1 MIPITWISFR
11 HQTPLK
17 SEENKMTAQ
26 NVFVIGASAGGVVAL
41 KRLVGALSPDLPAAI
56 FVVLHVRSDTES
68 LLPRILNSSGPLK
81 AAHAVD
87 DQIIENSKIYIAPP
101 DHHLVLEKDRVRL
114 TRGPK
119 ENRHRPAVDVLFRS
133 AARAYGEQV
142 VGVVLTGFLDD
153 GTAGLMSIKLRGGVA
168 VIQDPADAQY
178 PAMPRSALENV
189 DVDYCMPLDE
199 IGPLI
204 VQLAGTPNGADEI
217 KDQGM
222 DESAKEEVEIK
233 SVTNGAN
240 EMKVEEQLD
249 AIGKP
254 SHLSC
259 PECGGIL
266 WEIEEGRLVRFRC
279 HVGHAFSPA
288 SLAQDQSESIERALW
303 GAVRALK
310 EKAILNRNISDR
322 ARGRGD
328 RATAASFEEYA
339 NESEEYSNS
348 LRRLMQD
355 K

>member
-153 GTAGLMSIKLRGGVA
+153 GTAVPMSCRPRVLTSQPCSRSIRKHRTRPLGSRARVEGKSDPQQEHFRPCSRAWRPGDSGELRRVRQRKRG
-168 VIQDPADAQY
+168 IFEFT
-178 PAMPRSALENV
+178 SASNARQ
-189 DVDYCMPLDE
+189 
-199 IGPLI
+199 IGP
-204 VQLAGTPNGADEI
+204 
-217 KDQGM
+217 
-222 DESAKEEVEIK
+222 
-233 SVTNGAN
+233 
-240 EMKVEEQLD
+240 
-249 AIGKP
+249 
-254 SHLSC
+254 
-259 PECGGIL
+259 CGL
-266 WEIEEGRLVRFRC
+266 RRFR
-279 HVGHAFSPA
+279 
-288 SLAQDQSESIERALW
+288 Q
-303 GAVRALK
+303 K
-310 EKAILNRNISDR
+310 
-322 ARGRGD
+322 
-328 RATAASFEEYA
+328 
-339 NESEEYSNS
+339 
-348 LRRLMQD
+348 
-355 K
+355 